1 MRANLLLASTLT
13 LAACSTPA
21 TGGPDTSVP
30 PHDANVPAVDTN
42 IPPGT
47 DANLPSVDAYRP
59 PLADGGPTSGVIVA
73 GCRIFPEDNPWNQDV
88 SGLPLHPR
96 HAEIMA
102 NISPTTHLHADWGAW
117 TDGYGIPWS
126 SGSGAPNAHMDFNQY
141 ADESD
146 MRPCDGVPFCYPIPP
161 SARIEGGP
169 TSTPGDGDRHVLYL
183 DTTGA
188 PNDCTLYEMWATD
201 GFASGMWTAA
211 NGAIFRLGSNALR
224 TESWTSADAAGLPI
238 MPGLV
243 RYDEVMAGEIRHA
256 IRFTLQHAFNHHI
269 HPATHDG
276 PSSTADTPLYGLRFR
291 LRADFDMSHM
301 DAHTQTILRAMQRY
315 GLFFA
320 DQGSNWYITGDSDD
334 RWNDGDLIG
343 TINTDFRTVTGGDFE
358 ILDTGSQI

>member
-1 MRANLLLASTLT
+1 MRAHVLLASTLT
-13 LAACSTPA
+13 LAACNGSTSP
-21 TGGPDTSVP
+21 GPDASGP
-30 PHDANVPAVDTN
+30 PHDAN
-42 IPPGT
+42 
-47 DANLPSVDAYRP
+47 VDAYRP
-59 PLADGGPTSGVIVA
+59 PLPDSGPGSGVVVA
-73 GCRIFPEDNPWNQDV
+73 GCRILPQDNPWNQDV
-88 SGLPLHPR
+88 SALPLHPR
-96 HAEIMA
+96 HAQIMA

-126 SGSGAPNAHMDFNQY
+126 SGSGAPNAHMDFVDY
-141 ADESD
+141 PDESD
-146 MRPCDGVPFCYPIPP
+146 MRPCDGVPFCYPIP
-161 SARIEGGP
+161 STARIEGGP
-169 TSTPGDGDRHVLYL
+169 ASNPGDGDRHLLYL

-188 PNDCTLYEMWATD
+188 PNDCTLYEMWNTN
-201 GFASGMWTAA
+201 GFTAGTWSAS
-211 NGAIFRLGSNALR
+211 NGAIFHLGSNALR

-256 IRFTLQHAFNHHI
+256 VRFTLQHAFNHHI

-276 PSSTADTPLYGLRFR
+276 PSSTADMPLYGLRFR
-291 LRADFDMSHM
+291 LRADFDMHAM
-301 DAHTQTILRAMQRY
+301 DPHTQTILRAMQRY

-343 TINTDFRTVTGGDFE
+343 TINGDFRNVTGGDFE